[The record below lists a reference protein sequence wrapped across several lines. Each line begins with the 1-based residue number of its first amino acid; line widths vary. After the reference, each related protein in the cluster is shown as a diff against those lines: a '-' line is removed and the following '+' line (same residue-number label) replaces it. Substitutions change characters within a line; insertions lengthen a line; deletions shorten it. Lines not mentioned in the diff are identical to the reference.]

1 MSFNRWK
8 SIDDYTYVF
17 RLFSKH
23 HEYMNSL
30 YWASVPASSFVIGTH
45 KRELQINAKKTT
57 HEILKISDKNIDSIR
72 VTKSSE
78 DYVKHLKEFDN
89 WTRLNVLVSISAY
102 FETYLSSVVSLAIES
117 DLGLIYSI
125 PKKIDGISI
134 LKHKNDNEYSFFD
147 KSESI
152 TKGTWA
158 QRISAYKKL
167 FANVPQALIDFE
179 SDLEKMRNI
188 RNNVAHAFGRGIE
201 ESRARNNRNIQSI
214 ERISIERLKKYMC
227 IIRKVAK
234 EIDKQ
239 LLSNHIGEYEL
250 IYFYHKEKINLK
262 KSINA
267 YELKKMFNALKIKN
281 RNIEFYKELINY
293 YDNI

>member
-1 MSFNRWK
+1 MNFNRWK
-8 SIDDYTYVF
+8 SVDDYTHVF

-30 YWASVPASSFVIGTH
+30 YWASVPATSFAIGTH
-45 KRELQINAKKTT
+45 QREKDSQKTT
-57 HEILKISDKNIDSIR
+57 HEILKISPQNKNANR

-78 DYVKHLKEFDN
+78 DYVKYLKEFDN
-89 WTRLNVLVSISAY
+89 WTRLNTLVSVSAY

-117 DLGLIYSI
+117 DLGLLYSI
-125 PKKIDGISI
+125 PKKIDGISV
-134 LKHKNDNEYSFFD
+134 LKHNNDNEYSFFD
-147 KSESI
+147 KSESV

-167 FANVPQALIDFE
+167 FINVPQSLIDFE
-179 SDLEKMRNI
+179 SDLEKMRHI

-201 ESRARNNRNIQSI
+201 ESRSRNNKDVQP
-214 ERISIERLKKYMC
+214 IERLSMDRLQKYMS

-239 LLSNHIGEYEL
+239 LLSSHIGEYEL
-250 IYFYHKEKINLK
+250 VYFYHKEKIN
-262 KSINA
+262 SNNPI
-267 YELKKMFNALKIKN
+267 EPFDLKKMFNALKAKN
-281 RNIEFYKELINY
+281 RNIEFYRELINY